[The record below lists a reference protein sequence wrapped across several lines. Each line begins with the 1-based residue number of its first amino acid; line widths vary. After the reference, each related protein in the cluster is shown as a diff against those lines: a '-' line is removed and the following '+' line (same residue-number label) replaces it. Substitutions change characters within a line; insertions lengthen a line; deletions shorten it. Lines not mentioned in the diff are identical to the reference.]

1 MGVVSCR
8 RMSRTD
14 SNPTRH
20 KRQLEWMKTSR
31 PAVLMVTGAYY
42 PELSGAGLQCRA
54 LVQRL
59 RGMVDFTVL
68 TTTADRSLPAADV
81 QDGVVVQRIFIDPS
95 SWWSRA
101 FAIGR
106 FTLAFIRVWRR
117 SSIVH
122 LHGFS
127 QKSILLIW
135 LALITRKQIVIKLT
149 SIGHDD
155 PVSIK
160 GRGKF
165 AYWCFTRA
173 AVFFAV
179 SPRFRD
185 LHEAA
190 GLPLSQLRVIPNGV
204 DLERFYSSTND
215 DHNTLRQELSIPKR
229 SPIVL
234 FVGFFSQEKRPHLL
248 FEAWANVE
256 RSTALETTLL
266 LVGATKSSYYE
277 VDETLAKGIRNQAI
291 DLELGDQIHFIES
304 TDEIERFYRAA
315 DVFVLPSV
323 REGLPNVLLEAMASG
338 VACIA
343 TRLTNV
349 TDSVIEDGRNGLLVP
364 PDDVPAL
371 EHAMEQLLSDSVLTA
386 RLGHEAR
393 RTTVA
398 RYGIDQ
404 VAESYLTAYRE
415 LLDVHECAV

>member
-1 MGVVSCR
+1 
-8 RMSRTD
+8 
-14 SNPTRH
+14 
-20 KRQLEWMKTSR
+20 
-31 PAVLMVTGAYY
+31 
-42 PELSGAGLQCRA
+42 
-54 LVQRL
+54 
-59 RGMVDFTVL
+59 
-68 TTTADRSLPAADV
+68 
-81 QDGVVVQRIFIDPS
+81 
-95 SWWSRA
+95 
-101 FAIGR
+101 
-106 FTLAFIRVWRR
+106 
-117 SSIVH
+117 
-122 LHGFS
+122 
-127 QKSILLIW
+127 
-135 LALITRKQIVIKLT
+135 
-149 SIGHDD
+149 
-155 PVSIK
+155 
-160 GRGKF
+160 
-165 AYWCFTRA
+165 
-173 AVFFAV
+173 
-179 SPRFRD
+179 
-185 LHEAA
+185 
-190 GLPLSQLRVIPNGV
+190 V
-204 DLERFYSSTND
+204 DLERFCSSAND

-256 RSTALETTLL
+256 RSAAPETTLL

-277 VDETLAKGIRNQAI
+277 VDEALAEGIRNQAI
-291 DLELGDQIHFIES
+291 DLDLDGHIHFIES

-364 PDDVPAL
+364 PDDVFAL
-371 EHAMEQLLSDSVLTA
+371 ECAMQQLLSDPVLTA